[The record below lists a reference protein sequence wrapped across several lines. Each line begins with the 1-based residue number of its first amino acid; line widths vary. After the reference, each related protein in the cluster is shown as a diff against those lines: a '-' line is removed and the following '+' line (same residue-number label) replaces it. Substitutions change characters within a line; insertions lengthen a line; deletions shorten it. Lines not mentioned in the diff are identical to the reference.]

1 MSVLKV
7 IGLTKRFGGL
17 AAVEDL
23 AFDVHA
29 GELLSIIGPNGAGK
43 TTLFNLLTGFYRP
56 TAGKIIFHGMDIT
69 GYRPHRIIRSGM
81 SRTFQLTSVFR
92 HSTVL
97 DNVIIGQLPHAR
109 IGLIGS
115 IFGIPASGREKKK
128 VIQKAKEIISFVG
141 LADKEDEIAAS
152 LTEEARK
159 RLSIASALAT
169 EPRLLL
175 LDEPAAGVNLEET
188 NGIIDLIDRIR
199 KNGVTICLIEH
210 KMKMVMSI
218 SDRIIVL
225 SYGKNIAEGTPEEV
239 ANNQEVIKAYLGD
252 RDAAQR

>member
-1 MSVLKV
+1 MPVLEV

-23 AFDVHA
+23 AFNIQT

-43 TTLFNLLTGFYRP
+43 TTLFNLLTGFYSP
-56 TAGKIIFHGMDIT
+56 TSGKIIFNGIDIT
-69 GYRPHRIIRSGM
+69 GYKPHRIIRSGM
-81 SRTFQLTSVFR
+81 SRTFQLTSVFQR
-92 HSTVL
+92 STVL
-97 DNVIIGQLPHAR
+97 DNVIIGQMSHAR
-109 IGLIGS
+109 VGLIGS
-115 IFGIPASGREKKK
+115 IFGIPAAGREKKK
-128 VIQKAKEIISFVG
+128 VIERAKEILSFVG
-141 LADKEDEIAAS
+141 LEDKRDKIAAG

-169 EPRLLL
+169 EPKLLL
-175 LDEPAAGVNLEET
+175 LDEPAAGINLEET
-188 NGIIDLIDRIR
+188 SGIIDLIDRIR
-199 KNGVTICLIEH
+199 KTGVTICLIEH

-239 ANNQEVIKAYLGD
+239 ANNQEVIKAYLGV
-252 RDAAQR
+252 RDAAQS